1 MLKFGMVALDLGFQ
15 LIDVGLNI
23 GLGGAWRWYLSIV
36 DWVVGSG
43 SWGYL

>member
-1 MLKFGMVALDLGFQ
+1 MLKFGMLALDLGFQ
-15 LIDVGLNI
+15 LIDVGLYI
-23 GLGGAWRWYLSIV
+23 GFGGAWRSYLSIV